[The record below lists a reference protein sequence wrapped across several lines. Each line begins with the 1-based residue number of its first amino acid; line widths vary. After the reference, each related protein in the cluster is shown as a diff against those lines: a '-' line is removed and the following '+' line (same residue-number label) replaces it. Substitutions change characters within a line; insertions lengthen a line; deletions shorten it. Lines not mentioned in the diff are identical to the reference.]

1 MWQNE
6 YFRLWRWIFGLEL
19 IWQLLQLVKCYKIHK
34 CMSFFQFPR
43 GRKALFDGAKKE
55 SNLSF
60 SLTQKSLFNL
70 KHSIELNNQ
79 KTSYSTLQ
87 LKVNTMFFSMKIEL
101 SSNLK
106 EIYFFKYF
114 RCCCCFDI
122 IFFCLII
129 LDELVNFES
138 QMGNN
143 STGFLSFFSSLFSF
157 ILILW
162 IERSWAVH
170 EKRVIKIESVE

>member
-1 MWQNE
+1 MTK
-6 YFRLWRWIFGLEL
+6 WIFSALKWGWIFEIEL

-34 CMSFFQFPR
+34 FMSFFQFPR
-43 GRKALFDGAKKE
+43 DFLMARKRNRTFLFRWHRNLFLIWNIPFRP
-55 SNLSF
+55 SNW
-60 SLTQKSLFNL
+60 
-70 KHSIELNNQ
+70 
-79 KTSYSTLQ
+79 TSYSIFQ

-101 SSNLK
+101 SSKSK
-106 EIYFFKYF
+106 EIYFFKYLY
-114 RCCCCFDI
+114 CCCCFDI

-143 STGFLSFFSSLFSF
+143 NTGFLSFFSSLFSF

-162 IERSWAVH
+162 IERSWGSAW
-170 EKRVIKIESVE
+170 KESH